1 MFSCILF
8 VHELVWSNRPC
19 ASFFVLF
26 FLSESATLLIS
37 RNSETGQVKI
47 SVMSVMLLL
56 GLGGKYGK
64 FKERIVL
71 LCAQMFNLYCF
82 DCFDVNECFVH
93 ELLCSFCFLLVER
106 DLLELRKL
114 GIEQQLWEASRKGI
128 DQPSESALANHKP
141 ASDSDT
147 SS

>member
-1 MFSCILF
+1 MGNSKR
-8 VHELVWSNRPC
+8 EL
-19 ASFFVLF
+19 
-26 FLSESATLLIS
+26 
-37 RNSETGQVKI
+37 
-47 SVMSVMLLL
+47 
-56 GLGGKYGK
+56 
-64 FKERIVL
+64 VL

-82 DCFDVNECFVH
+82 EVNECFVY

>member
-1 MFSCILF
+1 
-8 VHELVWSNRPC
+8 
-19 ASFFVLF
+19 
-26 FLSESATLLIS
+26 
-37 RNSETGQVKI
+37 
-47 SVMSVMLLL
+47 ML
-56 GLGGKYGK
+56 
-64 FKERIVL
+64 
-71 LCAQMFNLYCF
+71 NLY
-82 DCFDVNECFVH
+82 CFDVNECFVY
-93 ELLCSFCFLLVER
+93 ELLFSFCFLLVER